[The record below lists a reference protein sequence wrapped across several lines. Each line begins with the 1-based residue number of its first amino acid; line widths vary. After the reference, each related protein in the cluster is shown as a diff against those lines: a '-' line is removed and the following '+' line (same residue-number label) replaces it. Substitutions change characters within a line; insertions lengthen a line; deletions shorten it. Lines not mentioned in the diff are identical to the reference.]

1 MQAGEQR
8 LVVPLNFTGFETPA
22 SGNVDAHAVTW
33 TYEGDRGITGDY
45 LALGGL
51 GVGCSALPHR
61 SNAAN
66 PIDNFFNSS
75 ISTGG
80 VNVTG
85 RTPGY
90 VNQLG
95 FDLDTLD
102 LPEGAIPNNA
112 AGAAACLGTV
122 GDTYFFGGIAFDV
135 LIRAP
140 NVHIAKSADRT
151 EAAPGEVA
159 QYTTSVTNP
168 TRGPDDLLFPT
179 PTVAATNLVVTDVLP
194 SGLDFVDFVSNPGGV
209 CAYDAASRTIS
220 CNVGTLAVD
229 ASFSYSWHARV
240 SAAAQGTS
248 PVALVNS
255 ACYASN
261 SQDQPDETFSGCD
274 DATVVVP
281 PDPHVDL
288 GVVKTVSDDV
298 AERGATLTWHV
309 TGTNHGPGTSTGF
322 VLADQLPAGVVF
334 VSATASP
341 ALMCTSPAVGSTGG
355 SVICTAPS
363 VPAAPAQGSSLTLA
377 IVGTVSSSATDGATL
392 LNVVTVNGNEPEP
405 VPDPH
410 PNRDIVPTRV
420 VVPPTPTPPPP
431 PPPPSLT
438 ARCSRRCRRLRRRS
452 CRRGLP
458 VPSSR

>member
-1 MQAGEQR
+1 M
-8 LVVPLNFTGFETPA
+8 
-22 SGNVDAHAVTW
+22 
-33 TYEGDRGITGDY
+33 
-45 LALGGL
+45 
-51 GVGCSALPHR
+51 
-61 SNAAN
+61 
-66 PIDNFFNSS
+66 
-75 ISTGG
+75 
-80 VNVTG
+80 
-85 RTPGY
+85 
-90 VNQLG
+90 
-95 FDLDTLD
+95 
-102 LPEGAIPNNA
+102 
-112 AGAAACLGTV
+112 

-168 TRGPDDLLFPT
+168 TRGPDDPLFPT

-341 ALMCTSPAVGSTGG
+341 ALMCTTPAVGSTGG
-355 SVICTAPS
+355 SVIRTAPS
-363 VPAAPAQGSSLTLA
+363 VPAAPAQGSSLTLT

-392 LNVVTVNGNEPEP
+392 LNVATVNGNEPEP

-431 PPPPSLT
+431 PPPPEPDGPVQPPVPPPPPPFVPAGACRYQ
-438 ARCSRRCRRLRRRS
+438 ARAEEAREHQAGCGGRHDHVSTPRDEHRRGRSPAGATLRHPAARSDASSRRPGSSAAAARPALRSRASKSGSRRRA
-452 CRRGLP
+452 R
-458 VPSSR
+458 